1 VSDLGDRAGGSGRSG
16 NDGDGGGGDGDGDSA
31 SPPGPDSTPGSA
43 AGDSVE
49 GTGEAGADPAPDR
62 PTVLL
67 VDDHEDVLAV
77 YAMAL
82 TDRYDVRT
90 ATTGA
95 AAREALDDAADVD
108 VVVVDR
114 RLPDTTG
121 DDLIERLRE
130 TGFDGNVAMVTAVD
144 PGLKEPAVA
153 VDTYLTKPVDAGT
166 VGAAVDDLTG
176 RDA

>member
-1 VSDLGDRAGGSGRSG
+1 MCPVSDLGDRAGGSGRSG
-16 NDGDGGGGDGDGDSA
+16 TDSGGGDSA
-31 SPPGPDSTPGSA
+31 SADAPGPDSTPGSA
-43 AGDSVE
+43 AGDSAVE
-49 GTGEAGADPAPDR
+49 AGEAGTDPAPDR

-67 VDDHEDVLAV
+67 VDDHEDVMAV

-121 DDLIERLRE
+121 DDLVDRLRRA
-130 TGFDGNVAMVTAVD
+130 GFDGAVAMVTAVD
-144 PGLKEPAVA
+144 PELKAPGVP
-153 VDTYLTKPVDAGT
+153 VDTYLTKPVDAGR
-166 VGAAVDDLTG
+166 VRAAVDDLAG
-176 RDA
+176 GDA